1 MGRLLVIYFNY
12 GMSMKMIKM
21 LHCFL
26 QLQLINDLK
35 VTVFFI
41 FDCTSLGTLW
51 GDMLYHCTYANTGA
65 TSHVM
70 WECFLIFYFFG
81 FSVCFSKSVCM
92 QD

>member
-1 MGRLLVIYFNY
+1 
-12 GMSMKMIKM
+12 MKMIKM

-51 GDMLYHCTYANTGA
+51 GDMMYHCTYAITGA

-70 WECFLIFYFFG
+70 WEIVFLVFLLAFK
-81 FSVCFSKSVCM
+81 KSVCI